1 MWTVDL
7 SIIFPVRNIENEISA
22 IVRHLNLQASTIS
35 CELIIVDMGS
45 DDMTVVTALQV
56 IQRTGINGCVVQNG
70 LVSPADALNSG
81 LQKARGK
88 YITFLFARRIYGDVI
103 ADYFTAA
110 ETSEAD
116 IVFGSSSLEDSR
128 IAERLSVSKVVKNK
142 QGPEYLTTLLEEKL
156 SIDIASVLI
165 RRKFLVEN
173 HIWFHENCLFG
184 YADEFLYRCLLYGQE
199 VVQSPVIPQRIPQL
213 EMPSAKVQPVGPEI
227 FQEIEAMLR
236 VRDLFWCEQSGD
248 SALLEAMDFQ
258 RIPRAVMHCID
269 VLLLEGLP
277 RATVQKE
284 LKDRSYHHLLRIG
297 KPTLKPLKK
306 KILLWKMPLR
316 HYHPY

>member
-1 MWTVDL
+1 MDL

-88 YITFLFARRIYGDVI
+88 YITFLFARRIYEDVI